1 MLIVLDVAIV
11 VKEFSNRCA
20 CVVSVGTGLL
30 VARVEVWLVVLVE
43 ALDVDQRA
51 FLGYNA
57 LPGEDDWSRGRR
69 TGTHTYVC
77 GANKGC
83 AFARAAPGN
92 NR

>member
-43 ALDVDQRA
+43 VAVVVVVLSFAEDVESIGTVVVA
-51 FLGYNA
+51 WG
-57 LPGEDDWSRGRR
+57 RGSESS
-69 TGTHTYVC
+69 
-77 GANKGC
+77 
-83 AFARAAPGN
+83 
-92 NR
+92 